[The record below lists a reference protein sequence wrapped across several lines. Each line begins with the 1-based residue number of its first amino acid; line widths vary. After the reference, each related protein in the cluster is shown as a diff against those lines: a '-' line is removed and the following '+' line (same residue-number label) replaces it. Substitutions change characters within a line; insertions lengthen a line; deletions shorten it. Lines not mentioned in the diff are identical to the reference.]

1 MYSIVPFIIK
11 VITISSYNTCIFYIN
26 TAAIAVAINLN
37 ILYGYKIRSHKFFA
51 VNRLR
56 KITWASQVGSR
67 AKIRTT
73 YTSHPR
79 SARQEVDGERTHA
92 RRRTHV
98 DGKATGEATDQTQP
112 PTHYNRHSARWPG
125 ESREVA
131 AFSRPMGR
139 KAYRYL
145 CIYHIKVIDCQII
158 VQSNLSFQS
167 KM

>member
-1 MYSIVPFIIK
+1 MYFFI
-11 VITISSYNTCIFYIN
+11 NFYIN
-26 TAAIAVAINLN
+26 TAAIPVAINLN
-37 ILYGYKIRSHKFFA
+37 IFCTATKSVATSFCSQQVAWNHAGKPRGLP
-51 VNRLR
+51 R
-56 KITWASQVGSR
+56 KN
-67 AKIRTT
+67 RTT

-98 DGKATGEATDQTQP
+98 DGEAAGEATDQTQP

-131 AFSRPMGR
+131 AFSRAPWVA

-145 CIYHIKVIDCQII
+145 CIYHIKVIDCLII
-158 VQSNLSFQS
+158 VQSNLSFQF

>member
-1 MYSIVPFIIK
+1 M
-11 VITISSYNTCIFYIN
+11 
-26 TAAIAVAINLN
+26 N
-37 ILYGYKIRSHKFFA
+37 ILYGYKIRSHNFFA

-98 DGKATGEATDQTQP
+98 DGKATGGLLANPATNTLQSSQRAMTRGKQ
-112 PTHYNRHSARWPG
+112 RSC
-125 ESREVA
+125 S
-131 AFSRPMGR
+131 FSRAPWVA

-145 CIYHIKVIDCQII
+145 CIYHIKVIDCLII
-158 VQSNLSFQS
+158 VQSNLSFQF

>member
-1 MYSIVPFIIK
+1 M
-11 VITISSYNTCIFYIN
+11 NIFVRLQKS
-26 TAAIAVAINLN
+26 VAT
-37 ILYGYKIRSHKFFA
+37 SFFA

-92 RRRTHV
+92 DAHMWMERLRARPLTKPSYQRTTIV
-98 DGKATGEATDQTQP
+98 TARDDQGKAEKLQL
-112 PTHYNRHSARWPG
+112 
-125 ESREVA
+125 SRAPWVA
-131 AFSRPMGR
+131 

-145 CIYHIKVIDCQII
+145 CIYHIKVIDCLIF
-158 VQSNLSFQS
+158 VQSNLSFQF